1 MIRDIGRYLGM
12 FYGHSCLEYNLL
24 SSGERI
30 LIKIW
35 VEYGNFELF
44 NVGKNKRLK
53 WSDNC

>member
-1 MIRDIGRYLGM
+1 MVLCIGDIGQIFRDVH
-12 FYGHSCLEYNLL
+12 GHGCLKYNLL

-44 NVGKNKRLK
+44 NVGKK
-53 WSDNC
+53 